1 MRPENLFPPHIINI
15 KNLRVVANEDFLVS
29 ELEESNYDDQLV
41 GGTVLERL
49 QASVG
54 PAGI

>member
-1 MRPENLFPPHIINI
+1 M
-15 KNLRVVANEDFLVS
+15 ANEDFLVS